1 MNKKTISL
9 FISLLAILVL
19 VLGACVPQ
27 ATPTAEMP
35 EETEPAVEE
44 PAAPE
49 EPVEE
54 VVEEPV
60 EEEVEAPAPEE
71 EEVPEEEAEA
81 APVEE
86 APEGEG
92 VKIGFL
98 AGVQDPFYFTM
109 QRGAENAIERF
120 GAELVVQIPDN
131 WNATVQTPMLDAMVA
146 RGDLDFLFLAPVDK
160 EAMVAPLQN
169 AYDSG
174 LPLLTVD
181 TFIGDGNYFDGPVTF
196 PLSYIGSDNVRGGLI
211 ACEALAQAIGESGK
225 VYIQNVK
232 PGISTTDQREEGCK
246 QALEN
251 YPDIELVGVD
261 YNDDDP
267 SKAQAQV
274 EAMLQREPDLGGIFG
289 TNVFSAQGAGQVVQN
304 QGLSGVVKVVAFD
317 ATETAI
323 EMLRNGTVDLVIA
336 QKPFDMGYFAVE
348 MAMAFLDG
356 VTSIPPRVPTGYQ
369 VITLDNVDDPEV
381 AKYIYTAGTGEATS
395 TAAEKKIG
403 FLAGVQDP
411 FYFTMQRG
419 AENAIERF
427 GAELVV
433 QIPDNWN
440 ATVQTPMLD
449 AMVARGDLDF
459 LFLAPVDKE
468 AMVAPLQNAY
478 DSGLPL
484 LTVDTFIGDGNY
496 FDGPVTFP
504 LSYIGS
510 DNVRGGLIACEAL
523 AQAIGESGKVYIQNV
538 KPGISTTDQREE
550 GCKQALENYPDIE
563 LVGVDYNDDDP
574 SKAQAQVEAMLQR
587 EPDLGGIFGTNVFSA
602 QGAGQVV
609 QNQGLSGVVK
619 VVAFDATETAIEMLR
634 NGTVDLVIA
643 QIPADMGYFAVQ
655 MAMAYL
661 NGVVSI
667 PPRIPTGYQVITL
680 DNVDDP
686 EVAKFIYTK

>member
-1 MNKKTISL
+1 MKRKYLVISL
-9 FISLLAILVL
+9 SIIMILSMS
-19 VLGACVPQ
+19 LGACVSQ
-27 ATPTAEMP
+27 ETAAPTEAPP
-35 EETEPAVEE
+35 EAAPTEAPPEAAPTEKPAEE
-44 PAAPE
+44 PAE
-49 EPVEE
+49 EPTKPPAA
-54 VVEEPV
+54 EPSDTI
-60 EEEVEAPAPEE
+60 
-71 EEVPEEEAEA
+71 
-81 APVEE
+81 
-86 APEGEG
+86 
-92 VKIGFL
+92 KIGFL

-109 QRGAENAIERF
+109 QRGAAQAAADL
-120 GAELVVQIPDN
+120 GVELVVQIPDN
-131 WNATVQTPMLDAMVA
+131 WNTTVQTPMLEAMVA

-169 AYDSG
+169 AYDAG

-181 TFIGDGNYFDGPVTF
+181 TFIGDGDYANGPVTF
-196 PLSYIGSDNVRGGLI
+196 PLSYIGSNNVQGGEI
-211 ACEALAQAIGESGK
+211 GCNALAEAIGGAGK

-246 QALEN
+246 NALEN
-251 YPDIELVGVD
+251 YPDITLVGVD

-274 EAMLQREPDLGGIFG
+274 EAMLQREPDLVGIFG

-304 QGLSGVVKVVAFD
+304 QGLSGKVKVVAFD

-323 EMLRNGTVDLVIA
+323 EMLKEGTVDLVIA

-348 MAMAFLDG
+348 MGLAYLDDI
-356 VTSIPPRVPTGYQ
+356 TSIPARIPTGYQ
-369 VITLDNVDDPEV
+369 VITIDNVDDPEV
-381 AKYIYTAGTGEATS
+381 AKYIYTAGESEATP
-395 TAAEKKIG
+395 TAAGRKVG

-419 AENAIERF
+419 AEAATERF
-427 GAELVV
+427 GSELVV

-440 ATVQTPMLD
+440 TTVQTPMLE

-478 DSGLPL
+478 DAGLPL
-484 LTVDTFIGDGNY
+484 LTVDTFIGDGDYAN
-496 FDGPVTFP
+496 GPVTYP

-510 DNVRGGLIACEAL
+510 NNVQGGEIACNAL
-523 AQAIGESGKVYIQNV
+523 AEAIGGAGKVYIQNV

-550 GCKQALENYPDIE
+550 GCKNALENYPDVT

-587 EPDLGGIFGTNVFSA
+587 EPDLAGIFGTNVFSA

-609 QNQGLSGVVK
+609 QNQGLSGKVK
-619 VVAFDATETAIEMLR
+619 VVAFDATATAIEMLKA
-634 NGTVDLVIA
+634 GTVDLVIA
-643 QIPADMGYFAVQ
+643 QKPSDMGYFAVM

-661 NGVVSI
+661 NDVVSI
-667 PPRIPTGYQVITL
+667 PPRIPTGYQVITI